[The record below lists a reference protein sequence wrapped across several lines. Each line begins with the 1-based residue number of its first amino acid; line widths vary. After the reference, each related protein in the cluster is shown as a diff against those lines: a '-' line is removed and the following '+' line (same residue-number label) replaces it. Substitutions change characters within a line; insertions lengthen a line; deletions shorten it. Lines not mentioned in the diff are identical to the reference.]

1 MLTDHLSGIAAF
13 VEAAR
18 AGSFTLAAERMGL
31 TKSAVGKSV
40 SRLETRL
47 GVKLFYRTTRKLS
60 LTVDGEAFLAS
71 CKTAL
76 NEIIEAEAALKS
88 EQGVPKGR
96 VRIDM
101 PAAYG
106 RKILLPVLLEIASA
120 NPGLQL
126 TLTFSDRLIDPVEE
140 GVDLVIRFGILTDSA
155 GLVSRRLMQ
164 QTLHV
169 CASPTYLSRRGHP
182 RTVEELRQHDCIV
195 GFRRGTPLQWDF
207 LDESGGTFRF
217 SPPSTHEVGDGDAII
232 AAALAGLGLCQMPSS
247 LVAEHLRTGDL
258 VAILQDTAAVSVNVH
273 ALWPGSRHL
282 SAKVR
287 YIVDALVMEA
297 RAGRLG

>member
-1 MLTDHLSGIAAF
+1 MLTDHLSGIVAF

-140 GVDLVIRFGILTDSA
+140 GIDLVIRFGILTDSA

-169 CASPTYLSRRGHP
+169 CASPTYLSRRGQP
-182 RTVEELRQHDCIV
+182 ENRGRVEAARLHRGVSARHAVAV
-195 GFRRGTPLQWDF
+195 GL
-207 LDESGGTFRF
+207 
-217 SPPSTHEVGDGDAII
+217 
-232 AAALAGLGLCQMPSS
+232 
-247 LVAEHLRTGDL
+247 
-258 VAILQDTAAVSVNVH
+258 
-273 ALWPGSRHL
+273 SR
-282 SAKVR
+282 
-287 YIVDALVMEA
+287 
-297 RAGRLG
+297 